1 MKNEIVKAKCVDM
14 SIDGQGIAKSND
26 LVVFVKEMIKGE
38 EADVKIISEKK
49 NYSYGIINT
58 LTKPSIHRVNPDC
71 PVAYKCGG
79 CDYRHIDYDYQL
91 EIKKDILINTL
102 KEFNVLDI
110 IKDDDPYYYRNKVQI
125 PVRDHKMGFYRRYS
139 NDIVVFDDC
148 LLENKQSN
156 EIITFLKTYLVDNN
170 LDNNLRHIVIKHSNN
185 TNQTMVCFV
194 VRDFDND
201 YSHAVKEL
209 VARFKS
215 IKTIILNLNDKDTNV
230 ILGTKEKILYGDG
243 YIVDEFDGIKVK
255 ISLKSF
261 YQVNHNQMLKLYRT
275 ALDFAEIDNT
285 KDVLDLYCG
294 IGTISLYV
302 SRYAKHVTGV
312 EIVEPAIINAKD
324 NAKMNNIN
332 NCDFVLAD
340 AGKNMDKYIQGKDVV
355 IVDPPRKGITK
366 ELIDTFIKNKT
377 KRIVYVSCN
386 PATLNR
392 DLILLKDYYNISD
405 IQPVDMFGFT
415 THAECVCRLDY
426 KK

>member
-110 IKDDDPYYYRNKVQI
+110 IKDDNPYYYRNKVQI

-156 EIITFLKTYLVDNN
+156 EIITFLKTYLVDND

>member
-1 MKNEIVKAKCVDM
+1 MKNEIVKVKCVDM

-340 AGKNMDKYIQGKDVV
+340 AGKNMNKYIQGKDVV

-366 ELIDTFIKNKT
+366 ELIDTFIANKT